1 MVILTRLLYCFDE
14 VKINLLL
21 SILKKE
27 DFKEVVFWAIE
38 LYESKYEEELINLIW
53 KIYYDFFG
61 LKTSFSLLKYKNDIR
76 NYNKTKKF
84 VFICS
89 FLNKLFQ
96 SKYTF
101 DIFILRHFFKNRQIN
116 DLKPE
121 NYEKIVK
128 VVFSKNRPELVNKF
142 LKLGLNFKKEK
153 ELIKMVEKIKGKI
166 KFKCNEY
173 YSDLY
178 HKLIVYLYS
187 ENLKIKTSLKSI
199 KKPIIKF
206 IENIQ
211 NIDLTT
217 PERVLQTYR
226 IYEISPLTSCF
237 NLQREL
243 LNKEITECFWY
254 NWEYYAY
261 NCKWWKEKMQKFKHI
276 KDDKKKEIIFTN
288 EDEMEDFYKTY
299 SYELDELNYETRN
312 KSTKTLKYNIGLND
326 LLLELDEKLKLILN
340 ISNKLELFKNKY

>member
-1 MVILTRLLYCFDE
+1 MVVFTRLLYCFDE

-38 LYESKYEEELINLIW
+38 LYESRFEEELINLIW

-142 LKLGLNFKKEK
+142 LKLGLNFKEEK

-187 ENLKIKTSLKSI
+187 DNLFFL
-199 KKPIIKF
+199 
-206 IENIQ
+206 
-211 NIDLTT
+211 
-217 PERVLQTYR
+217 
-226 IYEISPLTSCF
+226 
-237 NLQREL
+237 
-243 LNKEITECFWY
+243 
-254 NWEYYAY
+254 
-261 NCKWWKEKMQKFKHI
+261 
-276 KDDKKKEIIFTN
+276 
-288 EDEMEDFYKTY
+288 
-299 SYELDELNYETRN
+299 
-312 KSTKTLKYNIGLND
+312 D
-326 LLLELDEKLKLILN
+326 LL
-340 ISNKLELFKNKY
+340 